1 MIDGCICI
9 LSTNQNKLFV
19 RIHSKKPN
27 GAVIKDTVSHQTSKG
42 EDSFDLFNKK
52 MSNFTNMEASLEV
65 QDFTIA
71 KKSIAI
77 LLWLYMQFVSNPLF
91 IGICQF
97 ERNGGDPLKRR
108 ITDQVSSFSDCILI
122 LDMLYLRCF
131 PAVFKLFDN
140 LDHQS
145 HL

>member
-1 MIDGCICI
+1 
-9 LSTNQNKLFV
+9 
-19 RIHSKKPN
+19 
-27 GAVIKDTVSHQTSKG
+27 
-42 EDSFDLFNKK
+42 
-52 MSNFTNMEASLEV
+52 MSNFTNLEASIEV

-77 LLWLYMQFVSNPLF
+77 LLWLYMQFVSNPLL

-97 ERNGGDPLKRR
+97 EKNGGDPLKRR

-145 HL
+145 HLWNHQYNWNSIWDESTQNHPGPLHWRNIFHGIVLLSDFTGNMGNQVLV